1 MFGIMSFE
9 PSTDHRTARAAGR
22 AAAFSVFDE
31 GTPLLGSLAEDRSYL
46 VVCCQLS

>member
-22 AAAFSVFDE
+22 AAAFSVLNE
-31 GTPLLGSLAEDRSYL
+31 SAPLSGRFGDAFSSSLVTSY
-46 VVCCQLS
+46 S